1 MLTAEPEADL
11 ELALAEWRRYRRRK
25 RLADVHWIDAMYQAY
40 MTAIFGAVALYFLAA
55 AVGDGPLTASQVAR
69 VTAEGDAWLGAVVA
83 VALAIGLRSGSRGG
97 PLALERAEVRHVL
110 LAPVDRTTAV
120 RGPVLRQLRFLV
132 FVASVVGTVAGLLAS
147 RRLEHHA
154 VVWMACG
161 ALFAVSTVV
170 LAYGAA
176 LCASAVRLPSWV
188 GTLASVG
195 LGALAV
201 ADGLG
206 AVNGSPLSAW
216 GRIGLW
222 PEAFNVWGLVAMAV
236 SLAVVAV
243 GLVRV
248 GDLSV
253 EAAERRSTLVGQL
266 RFAATLQDLRTVIVL
281 RRQLAMELP
290 RLRPWLRLGVRGTGR
305 FPVWTRG
312 WRGVLRWP
320 AARVGRMV
328 LLAVVAGLALRGVW
342 AGTTPLLV
350 VAGLALYV
358 AGLDAVEPLA
368 QEIDHPTRARSV
380 PIDRGEVHV
389 RHLPVGVGVMAVV
402 AVIGA
407 ATALLVEPSLAGLAV
422 AAICVVPAALGSVAG
437 AVTSVLSGM
446 PEVSGG
452 DAWSL
457 MPPEVAGMR
466 IVVRAIWPP
475 ALAVL
480 GTLPVLAARVAA
492 ENGRPAASAAG
503 TAAVGVVVVFV
514 LVGIWVRMRDR
525 MHAWW
530 KAAMDQAFPDGKG
543 HEQEGTAHAA

>member
-1 MLTAEPEADL
+1 VLTAEPEADL
-11 ELALAEWRRYRRRK
+11 EVALAEWRGYRRRK

-40 MTAIFGAVALYFLAA
+40 MAAIFGAVALYFLAS
-55 AVGDGPLTASQVAR
+55 AVGDGPLTPGQLAR
-69 VTAEGDAWLGAVVA
+69 VAAEGDDWLGVV
-83 VALAIGLRSGSRGG
+83 VVIALAVGLRSGSRGG

-110 LAPVDRTTAV
+110 LTPVDRTTAV

-132 FVASVVGTVAGLLAS
+132 FVASVVGVVAGLLAS

-154 VVWMACG
+154 AVWMACG
-161 ALFAVSTVV
+161 ALFAASTVA

-176 LCASAVRLPSWV
+176 LCASAGRLPSWL
-188 GTLASVG
+188 GTLVSVG

-206 AVNGSPLSAW
+206 VIDASPLTAW
-216 GRIGLW
+216 GRIALW
-222 PEAFNVWGLVAMAV
+222 PEAFSTWGLVAMGV
-236 SLAVVAV
+236 SLAVVVV
-243 GLVRV
+243 GLARA
-248 GDLSV
+248 GNLSV

-290 RLRPWLRLGVRGTGR
+290 RLRPWVRLDVRGAGR
-305 FPVWTRG
+305 SPVWTRG

-320 AARVGRMV
+320 AARVGRLV
-328 LLAVVAGLALRGVW
+328 LLASAAGLALRGVW

-350 VAGLALYV
+350 IAGVALYV

-368 QEIDHPTRARSV
+368 QEIDHPTRSRSV
-380 PIDRGEVHV
+380 PIERGEIHV
-389 RHLPVGVGVMAVV
+389 RHLAVSVVVMAAV
-402 AVIGA
+402 AVVGA
-407 ATALLVEPSLAGLAV
+407 AAALLVEPSLGGLAV

-437 AVTSVLSGM
+437 AATSVLSGL
-446 PEVSGG
+446 PQVSAG

-457 MPPEVAGMR
+457 VPPEVAGMR
-466 IVVRAIWPP
+466 IVVRAVWPP

-480 GTLPVLAARVAA
+480 GTLPVLAARAAA

-503 TAAVGVVVVFV
+503 AAAVGVVVVFV
-514 LVGIWVRMRDR
+514 LVGSWVRSRDR

-530 KAAMDQAFPDGKG
+530 RAAMDQTFPDGKPR
-543 HEQEGTAHAA
+543 EREGTAHAA